1 MYFLWA
7 NIYFILLNNIKM
19 ISWRKIRHLNL
30 LSTLK
35 GTKSKPLKSLIDQ
48 CKLYFADNFL
58 SYIFRIIQSITDKFN
73 TNLRCIW
80 KICSFSSR
88 QRTKKPDIIFD
99 LSKILEKAAKYKSY
113 CKNVK
118 CILPSKVRKYCLI
131 F

>member
-1 MYFLWA
+1 MA
-7 NIYFILLNNIKM
+7 ND
-19 ISWRKIRHLNL
+19 RKRKEAARNRMREQRAASRDSQSETP
-30 LSTLK
+30 LSN
-35 GTKSKPLKSLIDQ
+35 
-48 CKLYFADNFL
+48 FDNFL

-118 CILPSKVRKYCLI
+118 CILPSKVRKFLLNI
-131 F
+131 SWSFFKQTKLKFNISGG